1 MTTLLSYR
9 RTAFAAG
16 LVISVL
22 PIFAVAL
29 SPGVAGAVT
38 ATSVSTNNSSTCAT
52 NATGGVDCW
61 GDNTKGKL
69 GNGSTTNSS
78 SPVAVSAITGA
89 LDVSAGASHSCALLS
104 SGGAVKCWGDNTA
117 GELGIGAL
125 DYSSTPVE
133 VVSLLS

>member
-1 MTTLLSYR
+1 MSGISGALTISSGSSNSCAVLS
-9 RTAFAAG
+9 T
-16 LVISVL
+16 
-22 PIFAVAL
+22 
-29 SPGVAGAVT
+29 GV
-38 ATSVSTNNSSTCAT
+38 
-52 NATGGVDCW
+52 VDCW